1 MGMGSM
7 QSIMKPLRNE
17 NGSVIVVA
25 MIMLVL
31 LTLIGISSTNTS
43 STEVQI
49 ATNNQNYHVEFYLAD
64 SGWRQ
69 GALWLE
75 NRAAPPSWVNS
86 GADDYTV
93 KSFGP
98 DTPADQDTS
107 SLASIMPDNST
118 LSEYNIP
125 YWYNVAYL
133 DSKYVPGLS
142 NAPEGNEKGYERMF
156 YEIESRSNMLKEDVG
171 VTSQKINV
179 RASKIYK
186 VGY

>member
-1 MGMGSM
+1 M
-7 QSIMKPLRNE
+7 QSIMKPMRNE

-43 STEVQI
+43 TTEVQI
-49 ATNNQNYHVEFYLAD
+49 AANNQNYQVEFYLAD

-69 GALWLE
+69 GAMWLE

-86 GADDYTV
+86 GTADTTV
-93 KSFGP
+93 KNFGSNTAS
-98 DTPADQDTS
+98 DLDTS
-107 SLASIMPDNST
+107 SLASITPDNST
-118 LSEYNIP
+118 LSQYDIP
-125 YWYNVAYL
+125 YWYQVAYL
-133 DSKYVPGLS
+133 DPAYMKGGSD
-142 NAPEGNEKGYERMF
+142 APEGNEKGYERF
-156 YEIESRSNMLKEDVG
+156 YYEITSNAN
-171 VTSQKINV
+171 TTQQINV